1 MNVVLEMGEKT
12 KVVWVGKGRWPR
24 TTIPATLARLLD
36 IKPGDVLDWD
46 IEIRDKEKVLVVRKV
61 SALVDIR
68 FFRWMW
74 LRSQYAS
81 HKNNYDNPNNS

>member
-1 MNVVLEMGEKT
+1 MSIVLEMGEKT

-46 IEIRDKEKVLVVRKV
+46 IEIRDNEKVLVVKKV
-61 SALVDIR
+61 SA
-68 FFRWMW
+68 
-74 LRSQYAS
+74 
-81 HKNNYDNPNNS
+81 